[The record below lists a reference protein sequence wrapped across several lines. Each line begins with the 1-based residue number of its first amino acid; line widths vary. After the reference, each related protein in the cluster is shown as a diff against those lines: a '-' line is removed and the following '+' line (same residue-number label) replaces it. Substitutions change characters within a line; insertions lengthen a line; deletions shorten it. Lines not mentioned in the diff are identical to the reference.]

1 MPNWCDNTL
10 EITGPDE
17 SVKKLIAF
25 VSRPFSHT
33 WEDGTVENF
42 EKPIFAFENILP
54 STHDTSSA
62 MFPSAGPNDWWSN
75 NVNSWGTKWDI
86 ANSDSVGLSIGEG
99 AVSYWFSTAWAPPS
113 PVILRLA
120 EIFPELEIIHSY
132 SEPGC
137 DFWGIETYAK
147 GELIS
152 EVGGELDHKAWTTL
166 GQECWNCSENEDI
179 EDMYSDCP
187 PVLEAKKK
195 KGKKVKA

>member
-17 SVKKLIAF
+17 AVKKLIAF
-25 VSRPFSHT
+25 VSRPFSKT
-33 WEDGTVENF
+33 WEDGSVEHF

-62 MFPSAGPNDWWSN
+62 MFPSSGPDDWWSN

-86 ANSDSVGLSIGEG
+86 ANSDSVGLTIGEG

-120 EIFPELEIIHSY
+120 EIFPAVL
-132 SEPGC
+132 
-137 DFWGIETYAK
+137 
-147 GELIS
+147 
-152 EVGGELDHKAWTTL
+152 
-166 GQECWNCSENEDI
+166 QEE
-179 EDMYSDCP
+179 Y
-187 PVLEAKKK
+187 
-195 KGKKVKA
+195 